1 MRGGTY
7 SPPLLKVHPYVD
19 TDTTTTKGNSWSDF
33 QISDI
38 LLNMLY
44 EEVFRKLDDKKDI
57 ADIEALEALEQ
68 MGDKDE

>member
-1 MRGGTY
+1 MKGKTC

-19 TDTTTTKGNSWSDF
+19 TDTTKGNSWSDF

-44 EEVFRKLDDKKDI
+44 EEVFRKLADAKDI

>member
-1 MRGGTY
+1 MKGKTF
-7 SPPLLKVHPYVD
+7 SPPLLKVHPYVY
-19 TDTTTTKGNSWSDF
+19 TDTRKGNSWSDF

-44 EEVFRKLDDKKDI
+44 EEVFRKLADAKDI
-57 ADIEALEALEQ
+57 ADIKALEALEQ